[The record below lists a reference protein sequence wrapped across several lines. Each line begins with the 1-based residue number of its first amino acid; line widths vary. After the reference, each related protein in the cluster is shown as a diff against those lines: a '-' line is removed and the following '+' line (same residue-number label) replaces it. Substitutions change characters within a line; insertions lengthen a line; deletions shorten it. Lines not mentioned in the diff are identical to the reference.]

1 MYSKYTAV
9 LDELQAALP
18 VCYRFLT
25 EERYNRD
32 MCGRYGFSVKNAKDV
47 YERFDI
53 YNELPDFKPRWN
65 ITPGQQNP
73 VITRHS
79 PNQISRM
86 VWGLI
91 PFWAKNTK
99 FQFTTINARV
109 EGIES
114 KATFRKPFK
123 SQRCLVP
130 ATGFFEWD
138 KSQKPSQPYYFRL
151 KHEEIFAFAG
161 LYDVWRDPK
170 TGAEIQ
176 SYTIIT
182 TEANGVVG
190 KIHHRMPVILQKED
204 EEEWLNPDIVE
215 PERLLPLLKQYLDNE
230 MEAYPVSTMVNRPN
244 IDSAE
249 VIKPLK

>member
-1 MYSKYTAV
+1 MLNNTKSKRLCSFV
-9 LDELQAALP
+9 IVFLQM
-18 VCYRFLT
+18 RGIIG
-25 EERYNRD
+25 D

-47 YERFDI
+47 YERFDTV
-53 YNELPDFKPRWN
+53 NELSDYKPRWN
-65 ITPGQQNP
+65 IAPGEQNP

-91 PFWAKNTK
+91 PYWAKNTK
-99 FQFTTINARV
+99 FHFTTINARV
-109 EGIES
+109 EGIAS
-114 KATFRKPFK
+114 KPAFRKPFK

-138 KSQKPSQPYYFRL
+138 KSVKPRQPYYFKL
-151 KHEEIFAFAG
+151 KQQDLFAFAG
-161 LYDVWRDPK
+161 LYDIWRDPK

-190 KIHHRMPVILQKED
+190 KIHQRMPVILQSVTENARIACT
-204 EEEWLNPDIVE
+204 W
-215 PERLLPLLKQYLDNE
+215 ERL
-230 MEAYPVSTMVNRPN
+230 PVAAVNPTHACPSESSKVVARSTGTVNTGVVKSSRKMVSVPG
-244 IDSAE
+244 
-249 VIKPLK
+249 V

>member
-1 MYSKYTAV
+1 VTV
-9 LDELQAALP
+9 FLQK
-18 VCYRFLT
+18 RDIIG
-25 EERYNRD
+25 D
-32 MCGRYGFSVKNAKDV
+32 MCGRYGFSVKNAKEV
-47 YERFDI
+47 YERFDT
-53 YNELPDFKPRWN
+53 YNELPDFKPRYN
-65 ITPGQQNP
+65 IAPGEHNP

-91 PFWAKNTK
+91 PYWAKNTK

-109 EGIES
+109 ERIES
-114 KATFRKPFK
+114 KPAFRKPFK

-138 KSQKPSQPYYFRL
+138 KAERPSQPYYFRL
-151 KHEEIFAFAG
+151 KHEDLFAFAG
-161 LYDVWRDPK
+161 LYDIWKDPK
-170 TGAEIQ
+170 TDTEIQ

-190 KIHHRMPVILQKED
+190 KIHQRMPVTFQKED
-204 EEEWLNPDIVE
+204 EEAWLNPDIVE
-215 PERLLPLLKQYLDNE
+215 PERLLPLLKQYPDKE
-230 MEAYPVSTMVNRPN
+230 IEAYPVSTAVNRPS

-249 VIKPLK
+249 LIKPLDRKSE